1 MNTSIQ
7 KMSRDTSPDLGPFG
21 RSFIGDFPSKG
32 ALSLIILG
40 LLLSL
45 VLSGGFL
52 SFLTLFIVLTYL
64 SIYLSYNY
72 IEPHFNTKAG
82 IVRRNNLSSVT
93 GNGHLA
99 VSDIGNML
107 YGYGK
112 SAASQVR
119 SMPAEINLGS
129 LFESRSP
136 SNSPDMS
143 EWVSESRIRIW
154 RKISLLWIGIMLMFY
169 LILFLMVGLVVV
181 FDIDSLDLF
190 GQIAGTISYVIMGG
204 IILALIDHEG
214 KTEYLRSLFIF
225 PNISRLKFGG
235 LVVLILVLDLILV
248 LGYSEIYDLF
258 WPVTE
263 EGGWFSDPNSADNP
277 LILILLFISL
287 AISAPLIEELV
298 FRGYILDSLRT
309 NYSDLFSIFAS
320 GILFGFLHWDP
331 VFGFFD
337 LFQTGAATIAG
348 LLYGW
353 LRIKTGSL
361 WPSIICHSIW
371 NGTIFLV
378 AFII

>member
-7 KMSRDTSPDLGPFG
+7 KMLRDTSSDLGPFG

-32 ALSLIILG
+32 ALSLIIFG

-52 SFLTLFIVLTYL
+52 SFLALFIVLTYL

-82 IVRRNNLSSVT
+82 IVRGNNLSSIT
-93 GNGHLA
+93 SNGHLA

-112 SAASQVR
+112 SAANQVR
-119 SMPAEINLGS
+119 SMPGEINLGS
-129 LFESRSP
+129 LFENRSP

-143 EWVSESRIRIW
+143 EWISESRIRMW
-154 RKISLLWIGIMLMFY
+154 KRVSLLWIGIMMSGY
-169 LILFLMVGLVVV
+169 LVSFLMIGLIVA
-181 FDIDSLDLF
+181 FDIDGLDLF
-190 GQIAGTISYVIMGG
+190 LQISVTVSYVIMGG
-204 IILALIDHEG
+204 IILALIDYEN
-214 KTEYLRSLFIF
+214 KTEYLRSLFKF
-225 PNISRLKFGG
+225 PNISGLKFGG
-235 LVVLILVLDLILV
+235 LVVFILILDLILV
-248 LGYSEIYDLF
+248 GGYSVIYDSIGSL
-258 WPVTE
+258 P
-263 EGGWFSDPNSADNP
+263 EGGELFFDANSANSP
-277 LILILLFISL
+277 LILILIFISL

-298 FRGYILDSLRT
+298 FRGYILDSLRA

-320 GILFGFLHWDP
+320 GVLFGFMHWDP

-337 LFQTGAATIAG
+337 LYQTGAATIG
-348 LLYGW
+348 GFLYGW
-353 LRIKTGSL
+353 LRIKTGGL

-371 NGTIFLV
+371 NGTIFLIV
-378 AFII
+378 YI

>member
-7 KMSRDTSPDLGPFG
+7 KMLRDTSSDLGPFG

-32 ALSLIILG
+32 ALSLIIFG

-52 SFLTLFIVLTYL
+52 SFLALFIVLTYL

-82 IVRRNNLSSVT
+82 IVRGNNLSSIT
-93 GNGHLA
+93 SNGHLA

-112 SAASQVR
+112 SAANQVR
-119 SMPAEINLGS
+119 SMPGEINLGS

-143 EWVSESRIRIW
+143 EWISESRIRMW
-154 RKISLLWIGIMLMFY
+154 KRVSLLWIGIMMSGY
-169 LILFLMVGLVVV
+169 LVSFLMIGLIVA
-181 FDIDSLDLF
+181 FDIDGLDLF
-190 GQIAGTISYVIMGG
+190 LQISVTVSYVIMGG
-204 IILALIDHEG
+204 IILALIDYEN
-214 KTEYLRSLFIF
+214 KTEYLRSLFKF
-225 PNISRLKFGG
+225 PNISGLKFGG
-235 LVVLILVLDLILV
+235 LVVFILILDLILV
-248 LGYSEIYDLF
+248 GGYSVIYDSIGSL
-258 WPVTE
+258 P
-263 EGGWFSDPNSADNP
+263 EGGELFFDANSANSP
-277 LILILLFISL
+277 LILILIFISL

-298 FRGYILDSLRT
+298 FRGYILDSLRA

-320 GILFGFLHWDP
+320 GVLFGFMHWDP

-337 LFQTGAATIAG
+337 LYQTGAATIG
-348 LLYGW
+348 GFLYGW
-353 LRIKTGSL
+353 LRIKTGGL

-371 NGTIFLV
+371 NGTIFLIV
-378 AFII
+378 YI

>member
-7 KMSRDTSPDLGPFG
+7 KMSRDTSSDLGPFG

-82 IVRRNNLSSVT
+82 IVRRNDLSSVT

-112 SAASQVR
+112 SAANQIR
-119 SMPAEINLGS
+119 SMPVEINLGS

-154 RKISLLWIGIMLMFY
+154 RKISLLWVGIMLMFY
-169 LILFLMVGLVVV
+169 LISFLMGGLIVV
-181 FDIDSLDLF
+181 FDIESIDLF
-190 GQIAGTISYVIMGG
+190 LQIGTTIIQIIMAG
-204 IILALIDHEG
+204 IILALIDYEN
-214 KTEYLRSLFIF
+214 KSEYLRSLFIF

-235 LVVLILVLDLILV
+235 LVIFILILDFVLV
-248 LGYSEIYDLF
+248 LGYSIIYDSIGSI
-258 WPVTE
+258 P
-263 EGGWFSDPNSADNP
+263 EGGDLFFDANSANSP
-277 LILILLFISL
+277 LILILIFISL
-287 AISAPLIEELV
+287 AISAPLFEELI
-298 FRGYILDSLRT
+298 FRGYILDCLRT

-320 GILFGFLHWDP
+320 GLLFGFLHWEP
-331 VFGFFD
+331 LFGFFD
-337 LFQTGAATIAG
+337 LYQTGAATLG
-348 LLYGW
+348 GFLYGW

-371 NGTIFLV
+371 NGSIFLTV
-378 AFII
+378 YII

>member
-1 MNTSIQ
+1 MNMSIQ
-7 KMSRDTSPDLGPFG
+7 KMSRGTSSDLGPFG
-21 RSFIGDFPSKG
+21 RSFLGDFPSKG
-32 ALSLIILG
+32 ALSLIVLG

-52 SFLTLFIVLTYL
+52 SFLALFTVLTYL

-72 IEPHFNTKAG
+72 IEPHFNAKAG
-82 IVRRNNLSSVT
+82 IVRGDNLSSVT
-93 GNGHLA
+93 SNGHLA
-99 VSDIGNML
+99 ISDIGNML

-112 SAASQVR
+112 SAANQVR
-119 SMPAEINLGS
+119 SMPGEINLGS
-129 LFESRSP
+129 LFGSRSP
-136 SNSPDMS
+136 SDSPDMS
-143 EWVSESRIRIW
+143 EWVSEPRIRMW
-154 RKISLLWIGIMLMFY
+154 RRVSLLWIGIMMSSY
-169 LILFLMVGLVVV
+169 LILFLMLGLILA
-181 FDIDSLDLF
+181 FDIDSFDLF
-190 GQIAGTISYVIMGG
+190 SWISQTVFQMIMAG
-204 IILALIDHEG
+204 IILAVIDHEG

-258 WPVTE
+258 WPITE
-263 EGGWFSDPNSADNP
+263 EGGFFSDPNSEDNP

-331 VFGFFD
+331 VFRFFD

-371 NGTIFLV
+371 NGTIFFI

>member
-7 KMSRDTSPDLGPFG
+7 KKSKDTSSDLGPFG

-32 ALSLIILG
+32 ALSLIIFG

-52 SFLTLFIVLTYL
+52 SFLVLFIVLTYL

-72 IEPHFNTKAG
+72 IEPHFNSKAG
-82 IVRRNNLSSVT
+82 IVRGNNLSSIT
-93 GNGHLA
+93 SNGHLA
-99 VSDIGNML
+99 VSEIGNML

-112 SAASQVR
+112 SAAKQVR
-119 SMPAEINLGS
+119 SMPEEINLGS

-143 EWVSESRIRIW
+143 EWVSESRIQMWKRV
-154 RKISLLWIGIMLMFY
+154 SLLWLGIMISGY
-169 LILFLMVGLVVV
+169 LISFLMIGLIVA
-181 FDIDSLDLF
+181 FDINGLDLF
-190 GQIAGTISYVIMGG
+190 LQISVTISYVIMGG
-204 IILALIDHEG
+204 IILALIDYEN
-214 KTEYLRSLFIF
+214 KTEYLISLFKF
-225 PNISRLKFGG
+225 PNISGLKFGG
-235 LVVLILVLDLILV
+235 LVVFILILDLILIG
-248 LGYSEIYDLF
+248 GYSVIYDSIGSLPGGGELF
-258 WPVTE
+258 FE
-263 EGGWFSDPNSADNP
+263 ENSANSP
-277 LILILLFISL
+277 LILILIFISL

-320 GILFGFLHWDP
+320 GVLFGFMHWDP
-331 VFGFFD
+331 LFGFFD
-337 LFQTGAATIAG
+337 LYQTGAATIG
-348 LLYGW
+348 GFLYGW

-371 NGTIFLV
+371 NGTIFLIV
-378 AFII
+378 YI

>member
-1 MNTSIQ
+1 VNTSIQ
-7 KMSRDTSPDLGPFG
+7 KMSRDTSSDLGPFG

-82 IVRRNNLSSVT
+82 IVRRNDLSSVT

-112 SAASQVR
+112 SAANQIR
-119 SMPAEINLGS
+119 SMPVEINLGS

-154 RKISLLWIGIMLMFY
+154 RKISLLWVGIMLMFY
-169 LILFLMVGLVVV
+169 LISFLMGGLIVV
-181 FDIDSLDLF
+181 FDIESIDLF
-190 GQIAGTISYVIMGG
+190 LQIGTTIIQIIMAG
-204 IILALIDHEG
+204 IILALIDYEN
-214 KTEYLRSLFIF
+214 KSEYLRSLFIF

-235 LVVLILVLDLILV
+235 LVIFILILDFVLV
-248 LGYSEIYDLF
+248 LGYSIIYDSIGSI
-258 WPVTE
+258 P
-263 EGGWFSDPNSADNP
+263 EGGDLFFDANSANSP
-277 LILILLFISL
+277 LILILIFISL
-287 AISAPLIEELV
+287 AISAPLFEELI
-298 FRGYILDSLRT
+298 FRGYILDCLRT

-320 GILFGFLHWDP
+320 GLLFGFLHWEP
-331 VFGFFD
+331 LFGFFD
-337 LFQTGAATIAG
+337 LYQTGAATLG
-348 LLYGW
+348 GFLYGW

-371 NGTIFLV
+371 NGSIFLTV
-378 AFII
+378 YII

>member
-7 KMSRDTSPDLGPFG
+7 KMLRDTSSDLGPFG

-32 ALSLIILG
+32 ALSLIIFG

-52 SFLTLFIVLTYL
+52 SFLALFIVLTYL

-82 IVRRNNLSSVT
+82 IVRGNNLSSIT
-93 GNGHLA
+93 SNGHLA

-112 SAASQVR
+112 SAANQVR
-119 SMPAEINLGS
+119 SMPGEINLGS

-143 EWVSESRIRIW
+143 EWISESRIRMW
-154 RKISLLWIGIMLMFY
+154 KRVSLLWIGIMMSGY
-169 LILFLMVGLVVV
+169 LVSFLMIGLIVA
-181 FDIDSLDLF
+181 FDIDGLDLF
-190 GQIAGTISYVIMGG
+190 LQISVTVSYVIMGG
-204 IILALIDHEG
+204 IILALIDYEN
-214 KTEYLRSLFIF
+214 KTEYLRSLFKF
-225 PNISRLKFGG
+225 PNISGLKFGG
-235 LVVLILVLDLILV
+235 LVVFILILDLILV
-248 LGYSEIYDLF
+248 GGYSVIYDSIGSL
-258 WPVTE
+258 P
-263 EGGWFSDPNSADNP
+263 EGGELFFDANSANSP
-277 LILILLFISL
+277 LILILIFISL

-320 GILFGFLHWDP
+320 GVLFGFMHWDP

-337 LFQTGAATIAG
+337 LYQTGAATIG
-348 LLYGW
+348 GFLYGW
-353 LRIKTGSL
+353 LRIKTGGL

-371 NGTIFLV
+371 NGTIFLIV
-378 AFII
+378 YI

>member
-7 KMSRDTSPDLGPFG
+7 KMLRDTSSDLGPFG

-32 ALSLIILG
+32 ALSLIIFG

-52 SFLTLFIVLTYL
+52 SFLALFIVLTYL

-82 IVRRNNLSSVT
+82 IVRGNNLSSIT
-93 GNGHLA
+93 SNGHLA

-112 SAASQVR
+112 SAANQVR
-119 SMPAEINLGS
+119 SMPGEINLGS

-143 EWVSESRIRIW
+143 EWISESRIRMW
-154 RKISLLWIGIMLMFY
+154 KRVSLLWIGIMMSGY
-169 LILFLMVGLVVV
+169 LVSFLMIGLIVA
-181 FDIDSLDLF
+181 FDIDGLDLF
-190 GQIAGTISYVIMGG
+190 LQISVTVSYVIMGG
-204 IILALIDHEG
+204 IILALIDYEN
-214 KTEYLRSLFIF
+214 KTEYLRSLFKF
-225 PNISRLKFGG
+225 PNISGLKFGG
-235 LVVLILVLDLILV
+235 LVVFILILDLILV
-248 LGYSEIYDLF
+248 GGYSVIYDSIGSL
-258 WPVTE
+258 P
-263 EGGWFSDPNSADNP
+263 EGGELFFDANSANSP
-277 LILILLFISL
+277 LILILIFISL

-298 FRGYILDSLRT
+298 FRGYILDSLRA

-320 GILFGFLHWDP
+320 GVLFGFMHWDP

-337 LFQTGAATIAG
+337 LYQTGAATIG
-348 LLYGW
+348 GFLYGW
-353 LRIKTGSL
+353 LRIKTGGL

-371 NGTIFLV
+371 NG
-378 AFII
+378 

>member
-1 MNTSIQ
+1 MNMSIQ
-7 KMSRDTSPDLGPFG
+7 KMSRDTSSDLGPFG

-32 ALSLIILG
+32 SLSLIIFG

-52 SFLTLFIVLTYL
+52 SFLVLFIILTYL

-82 IVRRNNLSSVT
+82 IDRRNNLSSVT
-93 GNGHLA
+93 SNGHLA

-112 SAASQVR
+112 SAANQVR
-119 SMPAEINLGS
+119 SMPGEINLGS

-143 EWVSESRIRIW
+143 EWVSESRIRMW
-154 RKISLLWIGIMLMFY
+154 RRVSLLWIGIMMSGY
-169 LILFLMVGLVVV
+169 LISFLMIGLIVA
-181 FDIDSLDLF
+181 FDIDGLDLF
-190 GQIAGTISYVIMGG
+190 LQISVTVSYIIMGG
-204 IILALIDHEG
+204 IILALIDYEN
-214 KTEYLRSLFIF
+214 KTEYLRSLFKF
-225 PNISRLKFGG
+225 PNISGLKFGG
-235 LVVLILVLDLILV
+235 LVVLILILDLILV
-248 LGYSEIYDLF
+248 GGYSVIYDSIGSL
-258 WPVTE
+258 P
-263 EGGWFSDPNSADNP
+263 EGGELFFDANSANSA
-277 LILILLFISL
+277 LILILIFISL
-287 AISAPLIEELV
+287 TISAPLIEELV

-320 GILFGFLHWDP
+320 GILFGFMHWDP

-337 LFQTGAATIAG
+337 LYQTGAATIG
-348 LLYGW
+348 GFLYGW
-353 LRIKTGSL
+353 LRIKTGGL

-371 NGTIFLV
+371 NGAIFLIV
-378 AFII
+378 YI

>member
-1 MNTSIQ
+1 VNTSIQ

-52 SFLTLFIVLTYL
+52 SFLILFIVLTYL

-82 IVRRNNLSSVT
+82 TVRRNNLSSVT

-112 SAASQVR
+112 SAANQVR
-119 SMPAEINLGS
+119 SMPMEINLGS

-136 SNSPDMS
+136 ANSPDMS

-169 LILFLMVGLVVV
+169 LILFLMVGLIVI
-181 FDIDSLDLF
+181 FDIENLDMME
-190 GQIAGTISYVIMGG
+190 QVSTTISQVIMAG

-235 LVVLILVLDLILV
+235 LVIFILILDFVLV
-248 LGYSEIYDLF
+248 LGYAAIYDLIGSI
-258 WPVTE
+258 P
-263 EGGWFSDPNSADNP
+263 EGGDLFFDAKSANSP
-277 LILILLFISL
+277 LILILIFISL
-287 AISAPLIEELV
+287 AISAPLFEELI
-298 FRGYILDSLRT
+298 FRGYILDSLRM

-320 GILFGFLHWDP
+320 GLLFGFLHWEP
-331 VFGFFD
+331 LFGFFD
-337 LFQTGAATIAG
+337 LYQTGAATIG
-348 LLYGW
+348 GFLYAW

-371 NGTIFLV
+371 NGTIFLIV
-378 AFII
+378 YI